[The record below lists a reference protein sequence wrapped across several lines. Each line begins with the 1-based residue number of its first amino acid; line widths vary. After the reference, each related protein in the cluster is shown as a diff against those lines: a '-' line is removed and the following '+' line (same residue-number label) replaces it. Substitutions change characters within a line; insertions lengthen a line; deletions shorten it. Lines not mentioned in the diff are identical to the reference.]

1 MQKGRI
7 KTIIP
12 IAVVL
17 LFLGIAISPGISAE
31 EPEPREI
38 TNIISV
44 WMPGVTK
51 DDYSAEVE
59 LTQEQLDD
67 VNNSIQN
74 LYDSILAARDED
86 SLEGETIT
94 DTEWEKIRQD
104 AYVILYFF
112 EALLGEDF
120 PLGAAKSTVCQVI
133 SNLITPLRWLR
144 QPIFSVGFGIT
155 WIPFYDYESFLGK
168 LLRPVWIRHFLG
180 YSISIRPNPFPPPI
194 LFGKTGYHKVRS
206 MFYIGLMIN
215 FGKLGFDRR
224 IGPQLLVG
232 YGFNGMAN

>member
-59 LTQEQLDD
+59 LTQEQLDK

-74 LYDSILAARDED
+74 LYDTLLAARDEN

-94 DTEWEKIRQD
+94 ETEWEDIRQS
-104 AYVILYFF
+104 AYIILYFF

-120 PLGAAKSTVCQVI
+120 PLGEAKSTICQVI
-133 SNLITPLRWLR
+133 SNLISPLFWLR

-155 WIPFYDYESFLGK
+155 WIPFYDYETFLGK

-180 YSISIRPNPFPPPI
+180 CSISIRPNPFPPIIPYCKKG
-194 LFGKTGYHKVRS
+194 FHKVRS
-206 MFYIGLMIN
+206 MFFIGLMIN
-215 FGKLGFDRR
+215 FGKLGFERR

-232 YGFNGMAN
+232 YGFTGMTN